1 MTWEADMLWEE
12 RLQRQAEMLSNT
24 AQGLPVPQES
34 KSPPKKASWPAD
46 KVERRK
52 VKDLVPYAKNARTH
66 SEEQIEQIAHAIEQ
80 WGWTVPCLVDEKG
93 GLIAGHGRVLAA
105 KQLGLDEVPVVVARG
120 WSAAQKRAYVL
131 ADNKLTENGGWD
143 DDLLKVEIGELQGEG
158 FDLTLTGFSMD
169 EIGGLLGETA
179 SDGIEDAPDSKYKE
193 QFGVIVICRDEAHQQ
208 EVFESLAG
216 SGYEVR
222 VVVT

>member
-12 RLQRQAEMLSNT
+12 HLQRQAEMLSNT
-24 AQGLPVPQES
+24 AQGFPVPQES

-105 KQLGLDEVPVVVARG
+105 KQLGLNEVPVVVARG
-120 WSAAQKRAYVL
+120 WSAAQKRAYVI

-158 FDLTLTGFSMD
+158 FDD
-169 EIGGLLGETA
+169 ADRLLGDGDRPTA
-179 SDGIEDAPDSKYKE
+179 RRRDGHRRHRGRA
-193 QFGVIVICRDEAHQQ
+193 GV
-208 EVFESLAG
+208 EVQGA
-216 SGYEVR
+216 VR
-222 VVVT
+222 RHRHLQG

>member
-66 SEEQIEQIAHAIEQ
+66 SEEQIDQIARAIEQ

-105 KQLGLDEVPVVVARG
+105 KKLGLDEVPVVVARG
-120 WSAAQKRAYVL
+120 WSKAQKRAYVL

-143 DDLLKVEIGELQGEG
+143 DDLL
-158 FDLTLTGFSMD
+158 
-169 EIGGLLGETA
+169 
-179 SDGIEDAPDSKYKE
+179 
-193 QFGVIVICRDEAHQQ
+193 
-208 EVFESLAG
+208 AG
-216 SGYEVR
+216 DHCPSQ
-222 VVVT
+222 

>member
-24 AQGLPVPQES
+24 AQGFPVPQES
-34 KSPPKKASWPAD
+34 KSPPKKSSWPAD

-66 SEEQIEQIAHAIEQ
+66 SEEQIEQIARAIEQ

-120 WSAAQKRAYVL
+120 WSATPKRAYVI

-143 DDLLKVEIGELQGEG
+143 DDLL
-158 FDLTLTGFSMD
+158 
-169 EIGGLLGETA
+169 
-179 SDGIEDAPDSKYKE
+179 
-193 QFGVIVICRDEAHQQ
+193 
-208 EVFESLAG
+208 AG
-216 SGYEVR
+216 DHCPSQ
-222 VVVT
+222 

>member
-24 AQGLPVPQES
+24 AQGFPVPQDS
-34 KSPPKKASWPAD
+34 KSKKASWPAD

-52 VKDLVPYAKNARTH
+52 VKDRVPYAKNARTH

-105 KQLGLDEVPVVVARG
+105 KKLGLDEVPVVVARG

-169 EIGGLLGETA
+169 GIGELLDETDNGIETA
-179 SDGIEDAPDSKYKE
+179 PESKYKE
-193 QFGVIVICRDEAHQQ
+193 QFGVIVICKDEAHQQ

>member
-1 MTWEADMLWEE
+1 
-12 RLQRQAEMLSNT
+12 MLSTT
-24 AQGLPVPQES
+24 AQGFPVPQES
-34 KSPPKKASWPAD
+34 KSPPKKSTWPAD

-66 SEEQIEQIAHAIEQ
+66 SEKQIEQIARAIEQ
-80 WGWTVPCLVDEKG
+80 CWSVPCLVDEKG

-105 KQLGLDEVPVVVARG
+105 KKLGLDEVPVVVARG
-120 WSAAQKRAYVL
+120 WSEAQKRAYVI

-143 DDLLKVEIGELQGEG
+143 DELLAAEMADLKGLD
-158 FDLTLTGFSMD
+158 FDITLTGFALD
-169 EIGGLLGETA
+169 DIETEA
-179 SDGIEDAPDSKYKE
+179 GDGIEDAPDSKYKE

>member
-1 MTWEADMLWEE
+1 MLWEE

-24 AQGLPVPQES
+24 AQGFPVPQES
-34 KSPPKKASWPAD
+34 KSPPKKSSWPAD

-66 SEEQIEQIAHAIEQ
+66 SEEQIEQIARAIEQ
-80 WGWTVPCLVDEKG
+80 WGWMVPCLVDEKG

-120 WSAAQKRAYVL
+120 WSAAQKRAYVI

-143 DDLLKVEIGELQGEG
+143 DDLLKVEIGALQGEG

-179 SDGIEDAPDSKYKE
+179 ADGIEDAPDSKYKE
-193 QFGVIVICRDEAHQQ
+193 QFGVIVICKDEAHQQ

>member
-24 AQGLPVPQES
+24 AQGFPVPQES
-34 KSPPKKASWPAD
+34 KSKKASWPAD

-66 SEEQIEQIAHAIEQ
+66 SEEQIGQIAHAIEQ

-105 KQLGLDEVPVVVARG
+105 KKLGLDEVPVVVARG

-169 EIGGLLGETA
+169 EIGELLDETE
-179 SDGIEDAPDSKYKE
+179 DGIEAAPDSKYKE
-193 QFGVIVICRDEAHQQ
+193 QFGVIVICKDEAHQQ

>member
-24 AQGLPVPQES
+24 AQGFPVPQES

-66 SEEQIEQIAHAIEQ
+66 SEDQIEQIAHAIEQ

-120 WSAAQKRAYVL
+120 WSKAQKRSYVI

-169 EIGGLLGETA
+169 EIGELLDETD
-179 SDGIEDAPDSKYKE
+179 DGIEAAPDSKYKE
-193 QFGVIVICRDEAHQQ
+193 QFGVIVICHDEAHQQ

>member
-1 MTWEADMLWEE
+1 
-12 RLQRQAEMLSNT
+12 MLSNT
-24 AQGLPVPQES
+24 AQGFPVPQES

-52 VKDLVPYAKNARTH
+52 VKDLAPYAKNARTH
-66 SEEQIEQIAHAIEQ
+66 SEEQIEQIARAIEQ

-120 WSAAQKRAYVL
+120 WSKAQKRAYVL

-169 EIGGLLGETA
+169 EIGELLGETA
-179 SDGIEDAPDSKYKE
+179 ADGIEDAPESKYKE
-193 QFGVIVICRDEAHQQ
+193 QFGVIVICKDEAHQQ

>member
-1 MTWEADMLWEE
+1 MLWEE
-12 RLQRQAEMLSNT
+12 RLQRQAEILSNT
-24 AQGLPVPQES
+24 AQGFPVPQDS
-34 KSPPKKASWPAD
+34 KKKASWPAD

-52 VKDLVPYAKNARTH
+52 VKDLAPYAKNARTH

-158 FDLTLTGFSMD
+158 FDLTLTGFSAM
-169 EIGGLLGETA
+169 EIGQLLGDVMVT
-179 SDGIEDAPDSKYKE
+179 DDIEDAPESKYKE

>member
-24 AQGLPVPQES
+24 AQGFPVPQES

-52 VKDLVPYAKNARTH
+52 VEDLVPYAKNARTH
-66 SEEQIEQIAHAIEQ
+66 SEEQIDQIARAIEQ

-120 WSAAQKRAYVL
+120 WSKAQKRAYVL

-169 EIGGLLGETA
+169 EIGELLDETD
-179 SDGIEDAPDSKYKE
+179 DGIEAAPDSKYKE
-193 QFGVIVICRDEAHQQ
+193 QFGVIVICKDEAHQQ

>member
-24 AQGLPVPQES
+24 AQGFPVPQES
-34 KSPPKKASWPAD
+34 KSKKASWPAD

-66 SEEQIEQIAHAIEQ
+66 SEEQIEQIARAIER
-80 WGWTVPCLVDEKG
+80 WGWMVPCLVDEKG
-93 GLIAGHGRVLAA
+93 GLIASHGRVLAA

-143 DDLLKVEIGELQGEG
+143 DDLLKVEIEELQGEG
-158 FDLTLTGFSMD
+158 FDLTLIGFSMD
-169 EIGGLLGETA
+169 EIGELLDETD
-179 SDGIEDAPDSKYKE
+179 DGIEAAPDSKYKE

>member
-1 MTWEADMLWEE
+1 MPVLRRRRRE
-12 RLQRQAEMLSNT
+12 Q
-24 AQGLPVPQES
+24 AQGR
-34 KSPPKKASWPAD
+34 A
-46 KVERRK
+46 
-52 VKDLVPYAKNARTH
+52 LVAEK
-66 SEEQIEQIAHAIEQ
+66 QAHFEQ

-105 KQLGLDEVPVVVARG
+105 KQLGLNEVPVVVARG
-120 WSAAQKRAYVL
+120 WSAAQKRAYVI

-193 QFGVIVICRDEAHQQ
+193 QFGVIVICKDEAHQQ
-208 EVFESLAG
+208 EVFENLAG

>member
-1 MTWEADMLWEE
+1 M
-12 RLQRQAEMLSNT
+12 
-24 AQGLPVPQES
+24 GKLPS
-34 KSPPKKASWPAD
+34 IKKQNHWPAD
-46 KVERRK
+46 VVERRK

-66 SEEQIEQIAHAIEQ
+66 SDEQVDQIARAIEE

-143 DDLLKVEIGELQGEG
+143 DDLLKVEIEELQGEG
-158 FDLTLTGFSMD
+158 FDLTLIGFSMD
-169 EIGGLLGETA
+169 EIGELLDETD
-179 SDGIEDAPDSKYKE
+179 DGIEAAPASKYKE

>member
-24 AQGLPVPQES
+24 AQGFPVPQES

-66 SEEQIEQIAHAIEQ
+66 SEEQIDQIARAIEQ

-93 GLIAGHGRVLAA
+93 GSLRAMAASWRRNSSGLMKCPWWSPAAG
-105 KQLGLDEVPVVVARG
+105 ARRR
-120 WSAAQKRAYVL
+120 SAP
-131 ADNKLTENGGWD
+131 
-143 DDLLKVEIGELQGEG
+143 
-158 FDLTLTGFSMD
+158 M
-169 EIGGLLGETA
+169 
-179 SDGIEDAPDSKYKE
+179 
-193 QFGVIVICRDEAHQQ
+193 
-208 EVFESLAG
+208 
-216 SGYEVR
+216 
-222 VVVT
+222 

>member
-24 AQGLPVPQES
+24 AQGFPVPQEF

-66 SEEQIEQIAHAIEQ
+66 SEEQIDQIARAIEQ

-143 DDLLKVEIGELQGEG
+143 DDLLKVEIEELQGEG

-169 EIGGLLGETA
+169 EIGELLDETD
-179 SDGIEDAPDSKYKE
+179 DGIEAAPDSKYKE

-222 VVVT
+222 IVVT

>member
-12 RLQRQAEMLSNT
+12 RLKRQAEMLSNT
-24 AQGLPVPQES
+24 AQGFPVPQES

-66 SEEQIEQIAHAIEQ
+66 SEEQIDQIARAIEQ

-120 WSAAQKRAYVL
+120 WSAAQKRAYVI

-143 DDLLKVEIGELQGEG
+143 DDLL
-158 FDLTLTGFSMD
+158 
-169 EIGGLLGETA
+169 
-179 SDGIEDAPDSKYKE
+179 
-193 QFGVIVICRDEAHQQ
+193 
-208 EVFESLAG
+208 AG
-216 SGYEVR
+216 DHCPSQ
-222 VVVT
+222 

>member
-24 AQGLPVPQES
+24 AQGFPVPQES

-66 SEEQIEQIAHAIEQ
+66 SEEQIEQIARAIEQ
-80 WGWTVPCLVDEKG
+80 WGWMVPCLVDEKG

-105 KQLGLDEVPVVVARG
+105 KQLGLDEVPVVVAGG

-143 DDLLKVEIGELQGEG
+143 DDLLKVGDRGAAGRGLRPDADRLLDGRDRGAARRDRRRHRGRAGLEVQG
-158 FDLTLTGFSMD
+158 T
-169 EIGGLLGETA
+169 
-179 SDGIEDAPDSKYKE
+179 
-193 QFGVIVICRDEAHQQ
+193 
-208 EVFESLAG
+208 
-216 SGYEVR
+216 VR
-222 VVVT
+222 RYRHLPR

>member
-24 AQGLPVPQES
+24 AQGFPVPQES

-52 VKDLVPYAKNARTH
+52 VKDLVPYAKNARVH

-120 WSAAQKRAYVL
+120 WSKAQKRAYVL

-143 DDLLKVEIGELQGEG
+143 DDLLKVEIGSLQGEG
-158 FDLTLTGFSMD
+158 FDLTLTGFSID
-169 EIGGLLGETA
+169 EIGELLDETE
-179 SDGIEDAPDSKYKE
+179 DGIEAAPDSKYKE

>member
-1 MTWEADMLWEE
+1 MLWEE

-24 AQGLPVPQES
+24 AQGFPVPQES
-34 KSPPKKASWPAD
+34 KSKKASWPAD

-66 SEEQIEQIAHAIEQ
+66 SEEQVEQIAHAIEQ

-120 WSAAQKRAYVL
+120 WSKAQKRAYVL

-169 EIGGLLGETA
+169 EIGELLDETA
-179 SDGIEDAPDSKYKE
+179 GDGIEAAPDSKYKE
-193 QFGVIVICRDEAHQQ
+193 QFGVIVICKDEAHQQ

>member
-52 VKDLVPYAKNARTH
+52 VKDLVPYAKNARVH
-66 SEEQIEQIAHAIEQ
+66 SEEQIEQIARAIEQ

-120 WSAAQKRAYVL
+120 WSAAQKRAYVI

-179 SDGIEDAPDSKYKE
+179 ADGIEDAPDSKYKE